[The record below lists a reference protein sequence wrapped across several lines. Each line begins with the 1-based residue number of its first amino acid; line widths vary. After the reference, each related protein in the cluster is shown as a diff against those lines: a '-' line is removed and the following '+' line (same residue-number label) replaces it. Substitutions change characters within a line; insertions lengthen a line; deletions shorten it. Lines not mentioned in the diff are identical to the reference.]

1 LSQPKTTSVTAA
13 WIASAPR
20 DLLFNLVKDQ
30 STWMTWTDIQGFELE
45 RPGDAEPNGVGAI
58 RKITASDGSE
68 IRERIIEVVDGRL
81 IRYELLSG
89 LPVAFYQGLTEFS
102 DEPDGR
108 TLVRW
113 TSTFAPE
120 RTEDLST
127 LSLFLNRVVRKMVR
141 QVSLAAETPKL
152 LEMPVK
158 RPHRPLTG
166 KHAMSHDLPRYQ
178 RLY

>member
-1 LSQPKTTSVTAA
+1 MSQSDTTSVTAA

-20 DLLFNLVKDQ
+20 ELLFNLVKDQ
-30 STWMTWTDIQGFELE
+30 STWTSWTDIQSFELE

-68 IRERIIEVVDGRL
+68 IRERIIEIVDGKL

-89 LPVAFYQGLTEFS
+89 LPVASYEGLTEFS

-120 RTEDLST
+120 RAEDKAA

-141 QVSLAAETPKL
+141 QVSLSAETPKL
-152 LEMPVK
+152 LQMPIK
-158 RPHRPLTG
+158 RPFRPLTG
-166 KHAMSHDLPRYQ
+166 KHAVSHDLPRYQ